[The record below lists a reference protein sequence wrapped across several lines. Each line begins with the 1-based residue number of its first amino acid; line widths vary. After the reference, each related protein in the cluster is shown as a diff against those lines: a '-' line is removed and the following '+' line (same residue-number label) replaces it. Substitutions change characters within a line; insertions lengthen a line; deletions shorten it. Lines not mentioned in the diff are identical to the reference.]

1 MVEIL
6 AAHGMGA
13 LDGAFGHVCGPV
25 SIVLAMPP
33 WSIILV
39 SVYGV
44 MSIVSFVLYGWDKRA
59 AARSGSRTRE
69 RTLLIV
75 DALCGWPG
83 GLVAQQVFRHKR
95 KKRAYMLRFWAIV
108 ILHAVV
114 LTRIVG
120 RATGAF

>member
-1 MVEIL
+1 
-6 AAHGMGA
+6 
-13 LDGAFGHVCGPV
+13 
-25 SIVLAMPP
+25 MPP
-33 WSIILV
+33 WSIILL

-59 AARSGSRTRE
+59 AARSGLRTRE
-69 RTLLIV
+69 RTLLII

-108 ILHAVV
+108 ILHGVV